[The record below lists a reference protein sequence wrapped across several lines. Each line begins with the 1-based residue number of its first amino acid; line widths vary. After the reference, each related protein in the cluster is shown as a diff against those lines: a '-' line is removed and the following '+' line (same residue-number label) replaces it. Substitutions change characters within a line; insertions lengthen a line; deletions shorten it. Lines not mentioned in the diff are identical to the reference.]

1 MKKEYLNSGIQTS
14 IKMSRSN
21 RMKLKEFYKSKARED
36 AELVRNPD
44 INLDASQF
52 SRDAYIAKILRNL
65 PLSALLGLVFSLFIL
80 NLDEPWADIKFE
92 T

>member
-1 MKKEYLNSGIQTS
+1 
-14 IKMSRSN
+14 MSRSN

-44 INLDASQF
+44 INLDGSQF

-65 PLSALLGLVFSLFIL
+65 PLSSLLGLVLIVFKRRPWVR
-80 NLDEPWADIKFE
+80 NLKPK
-92 T
+92 

>member
-1 MKKEYLNSGIQTS
+1 
-14 IKMSRSN
+14 MSRSN

-65 PLSALLGLVFSLFIL
+65 PLSSLLGLAQNSICLFFGSLGLI
-80 NLDEPWADIKFE
+80 
-92 T
+92 